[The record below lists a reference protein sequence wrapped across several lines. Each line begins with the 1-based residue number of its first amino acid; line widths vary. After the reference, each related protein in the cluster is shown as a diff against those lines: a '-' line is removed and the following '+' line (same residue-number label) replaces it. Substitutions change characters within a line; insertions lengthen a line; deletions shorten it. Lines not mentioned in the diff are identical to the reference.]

1 MSEAA
6 LWHALSDPLWED
18 IRDDRELLTKRPYL
32 AHYTSLEVL
41 EKILTTDEIWFS
53 NPLFM
58 NDLEEVR
65 FGIVNGA
72 RAFKA
77 STAIREALKT
87 PERYARFVYHLDWYI
102 QTFEREHLLD
112 VYVFCLSEHDPKDN
126 DGLLSMWRGYG
137 GNGKGAALVFDTS
150 KVTYT
155 EGSALVVAKVH
166 YASDEERYAWFD
178 RACGIL
184 SKALSAHDVPDDKI
198 YLAANAAFERLKLFA
213 LFTKHTGFKEEAEW
227 RVVYLSERDQHQAL
241 KGMLHYLNGPRGVEP
256 KLRFKVGPIDRVT
269 GTDLSLGQII
279 SAILLGPSVS
289 SPLAIQ
295 SVSRMLDVLGK
306 GEFKGRVH
314 ASTIPFRAT

>member
-112 VYVFCLSEHDPKDN
+112 VYEI
-126 DGLLSMWRGYG
+126 G
-137 GNGKGAALVFDTS
+137 
-150 KVTYT
+150 
-155 EGSALVVAKVH
+155 
-166 YASDEERYAWFD
+166 
-178 RACGIL
+178 RA
-184 SKALSAHDVPDDKI
+184 HV
-198 YLAANAAFERLKLFA
+198 
-213 LFTKHTGFKEEAEW
+213 
-227 RVVYLSERDQHQAL
+227 
-241 KGMLHYLNGPRGVEP
+241 
-256 KLRFKVGPIDRVT
+256 
-269 GTDLSLGQII
+269 
-279 SAILLGPSVS
+279 
-289 SPLAIQ
+289 
-295 SVSRMLDVLGK
+295 
-306 GEFKGRVH
+306 
-314 ASTIPFRAT
+314 